1 VKHETVRA
9 SSFAMPLNLLLLAA
23 LVIFSVVAKPPAGP
37 LGLSAGAAAMIAV
50 SAMHANMHCFVLRCR
65 AQSRRQ

>member
-1 VKHETVRA
+1 
-9 SSFAMPLNLLLLAA
+9 
-23 LVIFSVVAKPPAGP
+23 VIFSVVAKPPAGP